1 MKIGAAYI
9 RVSTEMQTE
18 LSPDSQLKLI
28 RQYANQNGIILN
40 ERFIF
45 ADDGISGRT
54 AEKRPEFMRM
64 IGAAKTKP
72 KPFDIILVWK
82 FSRFARNR
90 EDSIVYKSMLRKE
103 CGIEVVSVSEPVGED
118 KTSIL
123 IEALL
128 EAMDEYYSINL
139 AEEVKR
145 GMFEKV
151 SRGGIVAAPPFGYRV
166 KNSIYVPDEKEAPI
180 VKMIFEKYLA
190 GTGTRAIAA
199 ELNDLGIKTKA
210 GNNFANRNIDYIL
223 TNPTYVGKLR
233 WNSSGKATTSHSYH
247 ATDDTVIVDG
257 KHEPIIDNDVF
268 EQTQKLW
275 NDNKAKYPKH
285 YRQHKIEYY
294 FRGLIRC
301 SDCGATLVQLAN
313 GKSLQCHNYSR
324 GQCKVSHCIAIY
336 NLREAVATVLVK
348 DTDSVGSLNFIKK
361 EKKQINGNRLIID
374 RIEREKT
381 KLERVK
387 AAYEEGIDDIDEYK
401 TNKLKIIE
409 KIKQL
414 ERKIAAKDDSE
425 DTKNIQI
432 EITGKMQ
439 LDVRSIILQENISPS
454 DFNSALREC
463 IVKMTFDRKKNE
475 VLIFYR
481 GSEK

>member
-1 MKIGAAYI
+1 MKTGAAYI

-28 RQYANQNGIILN
+28 KQYAKQNDIILN

-64 IGAAKTKP
+64 IATAKAKP
-72 KPFDIILVWK
+72 KPFDVILVWK

-103 CGIEVVSVSEPVGED
+103 CGIEVISVSEPVGED

-145 GMFEKV
+145 GMLEKV
-151 SRGGIVAAPPFGYRV
+151 SRGGIVGAPPFGYRI
-166 KNSIYVPDEKEAPI
+166 KDGIYVPDEKEAPI

-190 GTGTRAIAA
+190 GTGTRAIAS

-223 TNPTYVGKLR
+223 TNPTYIGKLR
-233 WNSSGKATTSHSYH
+233 WNTSGKATTSHSYRT
-247 ATDDTVIVDG
+247 TDDTIIVDG
-257 KHEPIIDNDVF
+257 KHEPIIDKEIF
-268 EQTQKLW
+268 ERTQKQW
-275 NDNKAKYPKH
+275 NANKAKYPKH
-285 YRQHKIEYY
+285 YQQRKIEYY
-294 FRGLIRC
+294 FRGLVRC

-313 GKSLQCHNYSR
+313 GKSLQCHNYAR
-324 GQCKVSHCIAIY
+324 GQCRVSHCITL
-336 NLREAVATVLVK
+336 NKLRDAVIIALDK
-348 DTDSVGSLNFIKK
+348 DADRIGILNFVKPDKPK
-361 EKKQINGNRLIID
+361 ENKSRNELIREQI
-374 RIEREKT
+374 EKEKT

-387 AAYEEGIDDIDEYK
+387 TAYEDGIDTIDEYRA
-401 TNKLKIIE
+401 NKLKITE
-409 KIKQL
+409 KIKHL
-414 ERKIAAKDDSE
+414 EEKINAADNSDGLNKI
-425 DTKNIQI
+425 NI
-432 EITGKMQ
+432 EMFKKK
-439 LDVRSIILQENISPS
+439 LLEVRNIISQENVSPQ

-463 IVKMTFDRKKNE
+463 IDRIVFDRKKNE
-475 VLIFYR
+475 VSIFYR
-481 GSEK
+481 N

>member
-28 RQYANQNGIILN
+28 KQYAKQNDIILN

-45 ADDGISGRT
+45 ADDGISGRS

-64 IGAAKTKP
+64 IATAKSKP
-72 KPFDIILVWK
+72 KPFDVILVWK

-145 GMFEKV
+145 GMLEKV
-151 SRGGIVAAPPFGYRV
+151 SRGGIVAAPPFGYRI
-166 KNSIYVPDEKEAPI
+166 KDGIYVPDEKEAPI

-190 GTGTRAIAA
+190 GTGTRAIAS

-210 GNNFANRNIDYIL
+210 GNSFANRNIDYIL
-223 TNPTYVGKLR
+223 TNPTYIGKLR
-233 WNSSGKATTSHSYH
+233 WNTSGKAALSHSYR
-247 ATDDTVIVDG
+247 TTGDTIIVDG
-257 KHEPIIDNDVF
+257 KHEPIIDKETF

-275 NDNKAKYPKH
+275 NANKAKYPKH
-285 YRQHKIEYY
+285 YQQRKTEYY
-294 FRGLIRC
+294 FRGLVRC

-313 GKSLQCHNYSR
+313 GRSLQCHNYSR
-324 GQCKVSHCIAIY
+324 GQCRVSHCITL
-336 NLREAVATVLVK
+336 NKLRDAVSAALDK
-348 DTDSVGSLNFIKK
+348 DADRLGSLSFVKPDKPKESKSRNDLILEQIKK
-361 EKKQINGNRLIID
+361 EKI
-374 RIEREKT
+374 

-387 AAYEEGIDDIDEYK
+387 AAYEDGIDTIDEYRA
-401 TNKLKIIE
+401 NKLKITE

-414 ERKIAAKDDSE
+414 EEKITVADNRGGQNKINMEMFKRKLLE
-425 DTKNIQI
+425 VRNII
-432 EITGKMQ
+432 
-439 LDVRSIILQENISPS
+439 SQENVSPK

-463 IVKMTFDRKKNE
+463 IDKIVFDRKKNE
-475 VLIFYR
+475 ASIFYR
-481 GSEK
+481 K

>member
-28 RQYANQNGIILN
+28 KQYANQNDIILN
-40 ERFIF
+40 ERFIY

-64 IGAAKTKP
+64 IGTAKTKP
-72 KPFDIILVWK
+72 KPFDVILVWK

-118 KTSIL
+118 KTAIL

-145 GMFEKV
+145 GMLEKV
-151 SRGGIVAAPPFGYRV
+151 SRGGIVGAPPFGYRV
-166 KNSIYVPDEKEAPI
+166 MNGIYVPDEKEAPI

-190 GTGTRAIAA
+190 GDGTRAIAA

-223 TNPTYVGKLR
+223 TNPTYIGKLR
-233 WNSSGKATTSHSYH
+233 WNSSGKATTSHSYR
-247 ATDDTVIVDG
+247 ATDDTIIVDG
-257 KHEPIIDNDVF
+257 KHEPIIDNSVF

-275 NDNKAKYPKH
+275 NDNKSKYPKH
-285 YRQHKIEYY
+285 YRQRKTEYY

-324 GQCKVSHCIAIY
+324 GQCKVSHCIAV
-336 NLREAVATVLVK
+336 NKLREAVSAVLVK
-348 DTDSVGSLNFIKK
+348 DADSVGSLNFIKQK
-361 EKKQINGNRLIID
+361 NPKTDKNRLIFEQID
-374 RIEREKT
+374 REKI

-387 AAYEEGIDDIDEYK
+387 AAYEDGIDTIDEYK
-401 TNKLKIIE
+401 ANKLKISE

-414 ERKIAAKDDSE
+414 KEKISYE
-425 DTKNIQI
+425 DNGSFENIGI
-432 EITGKMQ
+432 EIFGKVQ
-439 LDVRSIILQENISPS
+439 LDIRGIILLEDVSPM

-463 IVKMTFDRKKNE
+463 IGKMIFDRKKNE

-481 GSEK
+481 S

>member
-28 RQYANQNGIILN
+28 KQYAKQHDIILN

-64 IGAAKTKP
+64 IGVAKTKP
-72 KPFDIILVWK
+72 KPFDVILVWK

-145 GMFEKV
+145 GMLEKV
-151 SRGGIVAAPPFGYRV
+151 SRGGIVVAPPFGYRI
-166 KNSIYVPDEKEAPI
+166 KDGIYVPDEKEAPI

-199 ELNDLGIKTKA
+199 ELNDLGVKTKA

-223 TNPTYVGKLR
+223 TNPTYIGKLR
-233 WNSSGKATTSHSYH
+233 WNTSGKATTSHSYRV
-247 ATDDTVIVDG
+247 TDSTVIVDG
-257 KHEPIIDNDVF
+257 KHEPIIDREIF
-268 EQTQKLW
+268 ERTQKLW
-275 NDNKAKYPKH
+275 NSNKAKYPKH
-285 YRQHKIEYY
+285 YQQRKTEYF
-294 FRGLIRC
+294 FRGIARC

-324 GQCKVSHCIAIY
+324 GQCKVSHCISM
-336 NLREAVATVLVK
+336 NKLRETVIKALEA
-348 DTDSVGSLNFIKK
+348 DAERIGDLNFVKPEKSQADSNKHDLILEQIRK
-361 EKKQINGNRLIID
+361 EKL
-374 RIEREKT
+374 
-381 KLERVK
+381 KLDRVK
-387 AAYEEGIDDIDEYK
+387 AAYEDGIDTIDEYK
-401 TNKLKIIE
+401 ANKLKITE
-409 KIKQL
+409 KIKHL
-414 ERKIAAKDDSE
+414 EEKNTAAENCGGSSE
-425 DTKNIQI
+425 FNMEMFKKKLLEVRDTIS
-432 EITGKMQ
+432 
-439 LDVRSIILQENISPS
+439 RENVSPQ

-463 IVKMTFDRKKNE
+463 VGKIVFDRKRNQ
-475 VLIFYR
+475 VSIFYR
-481 GSEK
+481 N